1 MSVIDR
7 VKSHFETLQ
16 TTVIEVPE
24 WKDEAGNPSVFYS
37 EPLTLEEKNII
48 FKKSNN
54 FQDLNVLVDLLVMK
68 LQVKDEKGNLKKAFK
83 LEDKFELKRNA
94 DSNVIATISNKIL
107 AESSLEEAEKKVNS
121 DPDTYH
127 MLVVADRLKLPIQK
141 VLDMPMSHFN
151 LWIAYLKKEQDE
163 YKNQRQAQQQ
173 LTKYR

>member
-16 TTVIEVPE
+16 TITIEVPE
-24 WKDEAGNPSVFYS
+24 WKDEHNNSSVFYS

-83 LEDKFELKRNA
+83 LEDKFELRRNA

-107 AESSLEEAEKKVNS
+107 LDTSFEEAEKK
-121 DPDTYH
+121 
-127 MLVVADRLKLPIQK
+127 
-141 VLDMPMSHFN
+141 
-151 LWIAYLKKEQDE
+151 
-163 YKNQRQAQQQ
+163 
-173 LTKYR
+173 